1 MRPFTFSVI
10 TATFN
15 SEKYLEQTILSVLNQ
30 TYCNIEYIIIDGG
43 STDGTLD
50 IVNKY
55 RHRIAAVVSE
65 PDLGIYDA
73 FNKGVRLASGDVIS
87 FLNSDDY
94 FHNPSVL
101 EQVAA
106 VFSTQTELKVIYGN
120 VLMLD
125 EKSGYERPIGKPLT
139 YEDFRYGEMCPHQGM
154 FVHKEL
160 FTKHGPFDL
169 SYQIVSDMEF
179 AAYCFEH
186 YEQYA
191 QYHNHIVAV
200 FRSGGVSS
208 NPTRRKQLLEETHRL
223 IIQYF
228 GQVPESMV
236 KDVDITGYYK
246 IWLENLLLQKQG
258 ISRTLKAEGI
268 HRVAIFGTMKL
279 ALYLLEDLRLEHFE
293 VVCFLDNN
301 PNMQGKVVS
310 GIPVYS
316 PERLVGDRDLSVDAI
331 LVSVE
336 TGKDIKVFEQL
347 QRLYSQK
354 NVAILSWKTV
364 IERLYGESI

>member
-1 MRPFTFSVI
+1 VLSLQPFTFSVI

-15 SEKYLEQTILSVLNQ
+15 SEQYLEQTILSVLNQ

-50 IVNKY
+50 IINKY

-65 PDLGIYDA
+65 PDSGIYDA
-73 FNKGVRLASGDVIS
+73 FNKGVRLASGDMIS

-94 FHNPSVL
+94 FYDPSVL
-101 EQVAA
+101 EQMAA
-106 VFSTQTELKVIYGN
+106 VFSARPELKVTYGN

-125 EKSGYERPIGKPLT
+125 EKNGYERPLGKPLT
-139 YEDFRYGEMCPHQGM
+139 YEDFRYGEMCQHPSM
-154 FVHKEL
+154 FVRKEL
-160 FTKHGPFDL
+160 FAAHGPFDL

-179 AAYCFEH
+179 AAYCFKH
-186 YEQYA
+186 YEKYA
-191 QYHNHIVAV
+191 QYLNRIVVV

-208 NPTRRKQLLEETHRL
+208 NPIRRKQLLEETQRL
-223 IIQYF
+223 IIQFF

-246 IWLENLLLQKQG
+246 IWLEYLLLQKQG
-258 ISRTLKAEGI
+258 ISRTLKTEGI
-268 HRVAIFGTMKL
+268 HRVAIFGTMKT
-279 ALYLLEDLRLEHFE
+279 ALYLLEDLRLEHFKA
-293 VVCFLDNN
+293 VCFLDNN
-301 PNMQGKVVS
+301 PNMQGKVIS

-316 PERLVGDRDLSVDAI
+316 PDRLVDDRNLSVDAI

-347 QRLYSQK
+347 QGLYGQQ
-354 NVAILSWKTV
+354 NVAIFSWKEL
-364 IERLYGESI
+364 IQRL

>member
-15 SEKYLEQTILSVLNQ
+15 SEQYLEQTILSVLKQ

-50 IVNKY
+50 IINKY

-65 PDLGIYDA
+65 PDSGIYDA
-73 FNKGVRLASGDVIS
+73 FNKGVRLASGDVLS

-94 FHNPSVL
+94 FYDPSVL

-106 VFSTQTELKVIYGN
+106 AFSARPELKVIYGN

-125 EKSGYERPIGKPLT
+125 EKDGYERPHNHFGTPLT

-154 FVHKEL
+154 FVRKEL
-160 FTKHGPFDL
+160 FAAHGPFDL
-169 SYQIVSDMEF
+169 SYQIASDMEF
-179 AAYCFEH
+179 AAYCFKH
-186 YEQYA
+186 YEKYA
-191 QYHNHIVAV
+191 QYLNCIVAV
-200 FRSGGVSS
+200 FRAGGIST
-208 NPTRRKQLLEETHRL
+208 NPIRRRQVVAETQRV

-236 KDVDITGYYK
+236 KDVDINGYYK
-246 IWLENLLLQKQG
+246 IWLEHLLLQQQG
-258 ISRTLKAEGI
+258 ISRTLKTEGI
-268 HRVAIFGTMKL
+268 HRVAVFGTMKL
-279 ALYLLEDLRLEHFE
+279 ALYLLEDLRLEQFE

-301 PNMQGKVVS
+301 PYMQGKVIS

-316 PERLVGDRDLSVDAI
+316 PDRPVDDSDLSVDAI

-347 QRLYSQK
+347 QGLYGQQ
-354 NVAILSWKTV
+354 NVTILSWKTLV
-364 IERLYGESI
+364 QRL